1 VDFLNH
7 TRAQRVLEPQEAPKG
22 LTTEGTKGA
31 ASPLFERKAYACD
44 DWTRIDR
51 PLKDGAVIV
60 FVPFC
65 AFFGSK

>member
-7 TRAQRVLEPQEAPKG
+7 KRAQRVLEPQEAP
-22 LTTEGTKGA
+22 KGA